1 MNPTTALVGVL
12 FWLGT
17 VVAGYFYG
25 VGVGKDT
32 EIAAQAREE
41 KFAAVATE
49 AAASAA
55 AHAISKISVKH
66 TTVRQEVQRDIIEKP
81 VYRDPDCRTGADS
94 LRRFNSAIPGAERA
108 GGGEL
113 PAADA
118 SD

>member
-25 VGVGKDT
+25 VGVGQDT
-32 EIAAQAREE
+32 EIAAQSREE

-55 AHAISKISVKH
+55 ANAISNLKVRHVTIKQQAE
-66 TTVRQEVQRDIIEKP
+66 TVIRDNP
-81 VYRDPDCRTGADS
+81 VYRDCVHPDGMLDTINQARGYE
-94 LRRFNSAIPGAERA
+94 PA
-108 GGGEL
+108 GRSVL
-113 PAADA
+113 PAASA
-118 SD
+118 PR